1 MCLLTPISHVL
12 LSQNSAGLRQ
22 AWKVGQ
28 ALVCSAAHCLHRAAS
43 STVPQLPT
51 PQPGAPRAVGGPVS
65 NSQLVAMAVQTC
77 GPSTAAQGA
86 VSRKWHPA
94 CKNEVSAIS
103 HILMG
108 LNDTLLLAAPEQP
121 MCNPTGWCGD
131 TAPCCVGLATCCPW
145 DGPAALTVLL

>member
-51 PQPGAPRAVGGPVS
+51 PNQVPPGLRG
-65 NSQLVAMAVQTC
+65 
-77 GPSTAAQGA
+77 AQ
-86 VSRKWHPA
+86 
-94 CKNEVSAIS
+94 
-103 HILMG
+103 
-108 LNDTLLLAAPEQP
+108 
-121 MCNPTGWCGD
+121 
-131 TAPCCVGLATCCPW
+131 
-145 DGPAALTVLL
+145 